1 MREPPQYGSLL
12 EVLCLIIWQHR
23 QQVMI
28 AGVRAQAQAALGGD
42 AAVEA
47 FKAFKTQVQ
56 KIEVEDRE
64 NKMRSAL
71 KEWSKVSEVR
81 FKPVSGM
88 GQTPVLESTVKQP
101 EADSAEAQK
110 ARIRN
115 LINNAKTKPLP
126 RTR

>member
-1 MREPPQYGSLL
+1 MREPPAYGSLL
-12 EVLCLIIWQHR
+12 EVLCLIIWRHR

-47 FKAFKTQVQ
+47 FKAFKTQVT

-64 NKMRSAL
+64 NRMRDAL

-81 FKPVSGM
+81 FQPATPMGASTLQSSQRM
-88 GQTPVLESTVKQP
+88 GQENK
-101 EADSAEAQK
+101 EDAHK
-110 ARIRN
+110 AHVREI
-115 LINNAKTKPLP
+115 LKNAKTRPLP
-126 RTR
+126 RNR